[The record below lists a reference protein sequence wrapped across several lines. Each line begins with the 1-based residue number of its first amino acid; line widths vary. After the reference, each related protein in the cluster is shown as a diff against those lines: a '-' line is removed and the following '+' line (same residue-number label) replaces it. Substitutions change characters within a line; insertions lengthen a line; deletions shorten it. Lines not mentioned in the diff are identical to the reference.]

1 MSLFDTAKNY
11 LLGILLIACVLLGLS
26 VWGQRTAIGTLT
38 ESLNTAESNLRNSI
52 EQVKSLEE
60 EKAKLSAFHKQD
72 LDLVVKSWQQDRETR
87 RQTNAI
93 TTKAEAI
100 YHEQSEVKKWGDTAI
115 PADYLELLKSRN
127 RLSNP

>member
-11 LLGILLIACVLLGLS
+11 LLGILLIACLLLGLS

-38 ESLNTAESNLRNSI
+38 ESLNTAESNLRNST

-60 EKAKLSAFHKQD
+60 EKAKLSAFHKSD
-72 LDLVVKSWQQDRETR
+72 LELVVSAWKNDRETR
-87 RQTNAI
+87 QSI
-93 TTKAEAI
+93 TGKTKKAKAI
-100 YHEQSEVKKWGDTAI
+100 YYEKPEVKKWGDTAI

>member
-100 YHEQSEVKKWGDTAI
+100 YHEQPEVKKWGDTAI

>member
-1 MSLFDTAKNY
+1 MSLFDIAKNY

-26 VWGQRTAIGTLT
+26 VWGQRAAIGTLT

-87 RQTNAI
+87 RKTNAI

-100 YHEQSEVKKWGDTAI
+100 YHEQPEVKKWGDTAI

>member
-11 LLGILLIACVLLGLS
+11 FLGILLIACVLLGLS

-38 ESLNTAESNLRNSI
+38 ESLNIAESNLRNSL

-87 RQTNAI
+87 RKTNAI

-100 YHEQSEVKKWGDTAI
+100 YHEQPEVKKWGDTAI